1 MRRLLE
7 LLGIGLVAGFLSA
20 LFGVGG
26 GVVIVPLLLARSW
39 PIKVAAATSLAAIIA
54 TAIFGAVRYSW
65 SGDVDFGDA
74 ALIGIPAIV
83 GSILGTRLQKGI
95 DPAPLQL
102 GFAVLMAVV
111 GVKLA
116 LF

>member
-26 GVVIVPLLLARSW
+26 GVVIVPLLLARGW
-39 PIKVAAATSLAAIIA
+39 AIKVATATSLAAIIA
-54 TAIFGAVRYSW
+54 TAVFGAVRYGW
-65 SGDVDFGDA
+65 SGDVDLSDA
-74 ALIGIPAIV
+74 ALIGLPAIV
-83 GSILGTRLQKGI
+83 GSVAGTRLQRNI
-95 DPAPLQL
+95 SAAPLQL

-111 GVKLA
+111 GLKLA
-116 LF
+116 IF

>member
-1 MRRLLE
+1 MRRLYE
-7 LLGIGLVAGFLSA
+7 LLGIGLIAGFLSA

-26 GVVIVPLLLARSW
+26 GVVIVPLLLARGCG
-39 PIKVAAATSLAAIIA
+39 IKVATATSLAAIIA
-54 TAIFGAVRYSW
+54 TAVFGAVRYGW

-74 ALIGIPAIV
+74 ALIGIPAVV
-83 GSILGTRLQKGI
+83 GSILGTRVQKGI

-102 GFAVLMAVV
+102 GFAVLIACV

-116 LF
+116 IF